1 MNKVIEIGRLTRD
14 PEVRYSKGENPIA
27 VARFTLAVDRPH
39 KQEGQ
44 PTADFFNVV
53 AMGRHG
59 EFAEKYLKKGVKI
72 ALLGRLQSGSYTN
85 QEGTTVYYTEIVTE
99 NVEFA
104 ESKRMSEED
113 KDARDEASLAGYNT
127 DGFMNIPDGLA
138 EELPF

>member
-27 VARFTLAVDRPH
+27 VARFTLAVDRVH

-59 EFAEKYLKKGVKI
+59 EFAEKYLRKGVKI
-72 ALLGRLQSGSYTN
+72 ALLGHLQSGSYTN

-113 KDARDEASLAGYNT
+113 KDARDEASLTGYNT
-127 DGFMNIPDGLA
+127 SGFMPVDGLD